1 MANTDS
7 CLNNVIYTYTQAIIC
22 LKCCLKYISARF
34 TRSVDLYYNLDVL
47 SKEFVTALYR
57 KHYLPESLTPR
68 GHSGVSVRCRSL
80 GTEAPL
86 LVRRC
91 AAEDGE
97 LRLRPYGESSNTE
110 SRSSIIIFE
119 LNLLQTTS

>member
-1 MANTDS
+1 M
-7 CLNNVIYTYTQAIIC
+7 
-22 LKCCLKYISARF
+22 
-34 TRSVDLYYNLDVL
+34 L

-68 GHSGVSVRCRSL
+68 GHSGVSVRCRLL

-97 LRLRPYGESSNTE
+97 LLRLRPYGESSNTE